1 MTHPGLDLA
10 QHSGRNYD
18 KGRSVLWQALWH
30 ATSHL
35 VFQKWWFPRRYR
47 PVLLRAFGARV
58 DNDVVIRQDVRIHWP
73 WRLTIEGPAWI
84 GHGAWILNLADVV
97 IGRNVCVSQEALL
110 CTGSH
115 DRNDV
120 AFEHA
125 NAAIVLKPGAWVCA
139 RAVVLPGTTVGDH
152 AIVAAGA
159 VVRGTVAPSAL
170 VRHRTTATDIPTAAA
185 LSAPEPRRPSLPRPV
200 GEP

>member
-1 MTHPGLDLA
+1 MTHPRLDLGK
-10 QHSGRNYD
+10 HSGRNYD
-18 KGRSVLWQALWH
+18 KGRPFLWQALWH

-35 VFQKWWFPRRYR
+35 LFQKWWFPRRFR
-47 PVLLRAFGARV
+47 PALLRAFGARV
-58 DNDVVIRQDVRIHWP
+58 DDDVVIRQDVRIHWP
-73 WRLTIEGPAWI
+73 WRLTIDGPAWI

-97 IGRNVCVSQEALL
+97 IGRDVCVSQEAFL

-125 NAAIVLKPGAWVCA
+125 NAAIHLEPGAWVCA
-139 RAVVLPGTTVGDH
+139 RSVVLPGTTVGHH

-159 VVRGTVAPSAL
+159 VVGGTIAPFAVVRQPDTSSGIPRG
-170 VRHRTTATDIPTAAA
+170 AA
-185 LSAPEPRRPSLPRPV
+185 LRAPDPRRPSLPRPV